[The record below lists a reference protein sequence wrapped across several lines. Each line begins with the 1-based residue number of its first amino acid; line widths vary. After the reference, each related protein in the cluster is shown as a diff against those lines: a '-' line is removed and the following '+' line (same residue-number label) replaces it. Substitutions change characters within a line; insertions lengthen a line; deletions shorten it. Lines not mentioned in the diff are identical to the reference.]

1 VEAKAQH
8 VTASTDRIVI
18 LDSLRMLAVVGV
30 VLMHG
35 YNNPMQHHYVNG
47 GMSWLGNF
55 LEFGKAIR
63 IPFMLWLSGY
73 VLMLV
78 LPKYI
83 ERSGGIVPFLIRRAI
98 RLTPTWWLA
107 IAFLLLIENVYALQH
122 RAKWFF
128 PPIRQLLSNLFFAPN
143 LTGDDVLIGPA
154 YFLMVD
160 VRLCLQLS
168 ALVLCALVI
177 KRTKWLEVLQILMVA
192 SLGLTML
199 RHPYVEQNLL
209 GGYWSWFAFGTVCHL
224 QRLIP
229 QRWPGLLIALLAMI
243 ANNHNGVAAFGIS
256 VADVV
261 LILLTI
267 LCTQTKSSFVWSLG
281 LKWPNLATTSYVL
294 FLIHAPIQIHAFTF
308 EKLFLTRGWH
318 PATIYITVCTL
329 PLLLAIAITPLM
341 NRIDK
346 FLMAKLFPPVKK
358 QA

>member
-1 VEAKAQH
+1 
-8 VTASTDRIVI
+8 
-18 LDSLRMLAVVGV
+18 
-30 VLMHG
+30 
-35 YNNPMQHHYVNG
+35 
-47 GMSWLGNF
+47 
-55 LEFGKAIR
+55 
-63 IPFMLWLSGY
+63 
-73 VLMLV
+73 
-78 LPKYI
+78 
-83 ERSGGIVPFLIRRAI
+83 
-98 RLTPTWWLA
+98 
-107 IAFLLLIENVYALQH
+107 
-122 RAKWFF
+122 
-128 PPIRQLLSNLFFAPN
+128 
-143 LTGDDVLIGPA
+143 
-154 YFLMVD
+154 MVD

-199 RHPYVEQNLL
+199 RHPFVEQNLL

-229 QRWPGLLIALLAMI
+229 HRWLGLLIALLAMI
-243 ANNHNGVAAFGIS
+243 AKNHIGEATFDFS

-267 LCTQTKSSFVWSLG
+267 LCVQPKSSLVWYLG
-281 LKWPNLATTSYVL
+281 PNWPSLATTSYIL
-294 FLIHAPIQIHAFTF
+294 FLIHAPIQSHAFTF

-346 FLMAKLFPPVKK
+346 FLMAKLAKPFIERNE
-358 QA
+358 